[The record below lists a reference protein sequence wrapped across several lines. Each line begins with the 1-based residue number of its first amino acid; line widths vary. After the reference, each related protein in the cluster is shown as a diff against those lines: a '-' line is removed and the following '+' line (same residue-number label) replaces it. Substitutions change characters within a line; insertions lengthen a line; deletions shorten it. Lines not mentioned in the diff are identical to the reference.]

1 MKTTLFSLF
10 FVLFLF
16 VGCSAKNVLS
26 SDAKHV
32 RIYDKLPKH
41 MDCKY
46 IDEIIGSEANM
57 FTFLF
62 MSNYDMTAGARAH
75 LRNQAAEMGGNSVEI
90 QRADFMYT
98 SSTVF
103 IGQVYHC
110 DLTKK

>member
-10 FVLFLF
+10 VVLFLL
-16 VGCSAKNVLS
+16 VGCSAKNVMTYES
-26 SDAKHV
+26 KNV
-32 RIYDKLPKH
+32 RIYDSLPANMH
-41 MDCKY
+41 CEY

-90 QRADFMYT
+90 QNADFMYT
-98 SSTVF
+98 TSTVF
-103 IGQVYHC
+103 IGHVYNC
-110 DLTKK
+110 RSK